1 VQNRYPYLQLLRQLD
16 LSVRDLFVIRSFAF
30 RKSLV
35 SILLNAD
42 DCADP
47 ISFVLVIFVENLCLE
62 GNQSFKNCLLR
73 YKSLDDFACDLSF
86 GRFFDF

>member
-1 VQNRYPYLQLLRQLD
+1 
-16 LSVRDLFVIRSFAF
+16 
-30 RKSLV
+30 
-35 SILLNAD
+35 
-42 DCADP
+42 
-47 ISFVLVIFVENLCLE
+47 VIFVENLCLE